1 MMRNYVILRKSIASV
16 ASMLVAPPNAAGANR
31 YQIEVDVDRLSA
43 SSLAALSRD
52 PRVVA
57 IAPQIPMYLVAPA
70 RIDPVLEVQ
79 GKLTWG
85 VEAVGAD
92 LSKRTGEGVTVAV
105 LDTGIDA
112 SHPAFAGMSLVHMDF
127 TGEGLGDANG
137 HGTHCAGTIFGR
149 DVDGLRIG
157 VARGTRRAL
166 IGKVL
171 DQTGAGTS
179 EQIVRAMLWAIEE
192 GAHVISI
199 SIGMNFPGYV
209 QQMVEAGLP
218 VDLATSRALEG
229 YRASVR
235 LFDTLAAHIKA
246 RSEVDQA
253 AIVIAAAGNESRRQL
268 GGDFEVA
275 VSPPANSDGII
286 SVAALGQSPTGLVAA
301 DFSNTGAHLS
311 APGVQ
316 VVSAALGGGLTSM
329 SGTSMAAP
337 HVAGVAALWAEQ
349 LLATGRLNT
358 FALSANLAGSAITK
372 RLADGFHPSDV
383 GAGIV
388 QCPLD

>member
-1 MMRNYVILRKSIASV
+1 MMRDYVILRTGIASV
-16 ASMLVAPPNAAGANR
+16 ASMLVAPPDAAGANR
-31 YQIEVDVDRLSA
+31 YRIEVDVDRLNA
-43 SSLAALSRD
+43 RSLAALSRD

-57 IAPQIPMYLVAPA
+57 IAPTLPMCLVAPA
-70 RIDPVLEVQ
+70 RIDPVLEAP

-85 VEAVGAD
+85 VEAVGAA

-127 TGEGLGDANG
+127 TGEGGGDANG

-229 YRASVR
+229 YRANVR
-235 LFDTLAAHIKA
+235 LFDTLAAHVKA
-246 RSEVDQA
+246 RSEVGQA

-268 GGDFEVA
+268 SEDFEVA

-349 LLATGRLNT
+349 LLATARLNT
-358 FALSANLAGSAITK
+358 FALSAKLAGSAITK
-372 RLADGFHPSDV
+372 RLADGFHSSDV

-388 QCPLD
+388 QSPLD